1 MSTQYW
7 SSWTFTKSAW
17 SVNAMAASPSSIAR
31 SQLLSI
37 DPRRPSYD
45 HSVCTWRSAGR
56 AIRQGYN
63 PAVGY
68 VVEAVAYLSGAFL
81 IGAGLYLLMR
91 ATFPGW
97 WPERL
102 LWPLV
107 RVTPF
112 VARLQGLTALG
123 LGASILVIV
132 FTSIVPAGAGGILVL
147 AALAAYVLSLLL
159 YLFSAWLSRRP
170 AS

>member
-1 MSTQYW
+1 M
-7 SSWTFTKSAW
+7 
-17 SVNAMAASPSSIAR
+17 
-31 SQLLSI
+31 
-37 DPRRPSYD
+37 
-45 HSVCTWRSAGR
+45 CTWRSGGR
-56 AIRQGYN
+56 ATCQGYN

-68 VVEAVAYLSGAFL
+68 VIEAVAYLAGACL

-91 ATFPGW
+91 GTFPGW

-107 RVTPF
+107 RVTRF
-112 VARLQGLTALG
+112 VARLQGLTAIG

-132 FTSIVPAGAGGILVL
+132 FTSIVPEAVGGILVL
-147 AALAAYVLSLLL
+147 AALVAYVLALLI
-159 YLFSAWLSRRP
+159 YLFTAWLSRRP

>member
-1 MSTQYW
+1 M
-7 SSWTFTKSAW
+7 
-17 SVNAMAASPSSIAR
+17 
-31 SQLLSI
+31 
-37 DPRRPSYD
+37 
-45 HSVCTWRSAGR
+45 
-56 AIRQGYN
+56 
-63 PAVGY
+63 GY

-91 ATFPGW
+91 GTFPAW
-97 WPERL
+97 WPQRL

-112 VARLQGLTALG
+112 VARLQGLTAIG

-132 FTSIVPAGAGGILVL
+132 FTSIVPQATGGVLVVV
-147 AALAAYVLSLLL
+147 ALAAYVAALLL
-159 YLFSAWLSRRP
+159 YLFSAWLSRRA